1 MEEILNE
8 NLEGKGESDL
18 LGKILGAIS
27 VVTFIGGIIAIL
39 YFNDKNGP
47 LSIFIFGAIFLYWE

>member
-1 MEEILNE
+1 MNE